1 MVIRRIAIFYSI
13 TIGALMVAMWSFFIF
28 TDKIPEFQ
36 TTPYSI
42 SLHLIGEGVTAVLL
56 ILGGIGLIQ
65 KTKWALHIHLISTG
79 MLIYTVIVSPGY
91 YLDLGQIYIPILFAV
106 LLIFAVAI
114 TIFIFTKRKKLG
126 LD

>member
-1 MVIRRIAIFYSI
+1 MI
-13 TIGALMVAMWSFFIF
+13 LMWSFFVLAGM
-28 TDKIPEFQ
+28 IPEFQ

-42 SLHLIGEGVTAVLL
+42 SLHLIGEGTTAILL
-56 ILGGIGLIQ
+56 ILGGIGLIK
-65 KTKWALHIHLISTG
+65 KTKWPLHIHLISMG

-106 LLIFAVAI
+106 LLIFTVI
-114 TIFIFTKRKKLG
+114 LTILMFIKIEKLG